1 MANTQAQPDKTNSN
15 KTGEKVPDVTAEEI
29 RRKEI
34 APHEGATIGPSPT
47 GNIQDSQIPPVRR
60 AV

>member
-1 MANTQAQPDKTNSN
+1 MPSQEKPEKSRRSAGK
-15 KTGEKVPDVTAEEI
+15 GETPAVTPEEI

-34 APHEGATIGPSPT
+34 TPHEGSTIGPSPT
-47 GNIQDSQIPPVRR
+47 GNVQDSQIPPVRR